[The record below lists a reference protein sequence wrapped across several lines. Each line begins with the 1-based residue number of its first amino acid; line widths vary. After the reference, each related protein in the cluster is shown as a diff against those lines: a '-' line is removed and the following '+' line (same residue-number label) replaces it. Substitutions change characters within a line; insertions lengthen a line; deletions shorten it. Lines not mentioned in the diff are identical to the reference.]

1 MRFLIPLGVF
11 LVMVIFLGVG
21 LSLDP
26 REIPSPLIG
35 KPAPAFDL
43 PTLEAPDRRFGPH
56 VLKGRPY
63 LLNVWAS
70 WCEACR
76 AEHPVLIDLA
86 RKGEVNLIGLNYK
99 DSPEKARA
107 WLEAH
112 GGNPYQ
118 TVAVDANGKVGID
131 WGVYGVPET
140 FVVDANGIILYKHTG
155 PLNRKVLAEKI
166 LPLIRNPQDP
176 RVPIP

>member
-35 KPAPAFDL
+35 KPAPAYEL
-43 PTLEAPDRRFGPH
+43 PTLGVPDQRFGPH
-56 VLKGRPY
+56 RLEGRPY

-86 RKGEVNLIGLNYK
+86 RRGEVNLIGLNYK
-99 DSPEKARA
+99 DTPEKARA

-131 WGVYGVPET
+131 YGVYGVPET
-140 FVVDANGIILYKHTG
+140 FVIDAHGIILYKHTG
-155 PLNRKVLAEKI
+155 PLNRQVLEEKL
-166 LPLIRNPQDP
+166 LPLIRTPNAP
-176 RVPIP
+176 RAPTP

>member
-11 LVMVIFLGVG
+11 LVMVIFLGLG

-35 KPAPAFDL
+35 KPAPAFSL
-43 PTLEAPDRRFGPH
+43 PTLEAPDQPFGPNL
-56 VLKGRPY
+56 LKGRPY

-86 RKGEVNLIGLNYK
+86 RSGAVTLIGLNYK
-99 DSPEKARA
+99 DTPDKARA

-140 FVVDANGIILYKHTG
+140 FLIDANGIILYKHTG
-155 PLNRKVLAEKI
+155 PLNRKVLEEKL
-166 LPLIRNPQDP
+166 LPLMQTPKAAGGTP
-176 RVPIP
+176 P

>member
-56 VLKGRPY
+56 LLKGRPY

-76 AEHPVLIDLA
+76 AEHPVLINLA
-86 RKGEVNLIGLNYK
+86 REGEVHLIGLNYK

-112 GGNPYQ
+112 GGNPYE
-118 TVAVDANGKVGID
+118 TVAVDADGKVGID

-140 FVVDANGIILYKHTG
+140 FLIDANGVILYKHTG
-155 PLNRKVLAEKI
+155 PLNPRVLEEKL
-166 LPLIRNPQDP
+166 LPLIRNPNDP
-176 RVPIP
+176 RAKTP

>member
-1 MRFLIPLGVF
+1 MRSLIPLGVF
-11 LVMVIFLGVG
+11 LVMVVFLGIG

-35 KPAPAFDL
+35 KPAPSFDL
-43 PTLEAPDRRFGPH
+43 PTLEAPDRHFGPH
-56 VLKGRPY
+56 LLKGRPY

-86 RKGEVNLIGLNYK
+86 RRGEVNLMGLNYK
-99 DSPEKARA
+99 DTPEKARA

-118 TVAVDANGKVGID
+118 TVAVDAQGKVGID

-140 FVVDANGIILYKHTG
+140 FVIDANGIIQYKHTG
-155 PLNRKVLAEKI
+155 PLNREVLEEKI
-166 LPLIRNPQDP
+166 LPLLRNSKDP
-176 RVPIP
+176 RALTP

>member
-11 LVMVIFLGVG
+11 LVMVVFLGVG

-43 PTLEAPDRRFGPH
+43 PTLEDPERRFGPQAF
-56 VLKGRPY
+56 KGRPY

-70 WCEACR
+70 WCESCR
-76 AEHPVLIDLA
+76 AEHPVLIELA
-86 RKGEVNLIGLNYK
+86 RKGEVTLVGLNYK
-99 DSPEKARA
+99 DTPEKARA

-118 TVAVDANGKVGID
+118 TVPVDADGKVGIN

-140 FVVDANGIILYKHTG
+140 FLIDANGIIQYKHT
-155 PLNRKVLAEKI
+155 
-166 LPLIRNPQDP
+166 
-176 RVPIP
+176 

>member
-43 PTLEAPDRRFGPH
+43 PTLEAPDQHFGPNRI
-56 VLKGRPY
+56 KGRPY

-86 RKGEVNLIGLNYK
+86 RRGEVSLIGLNYK
-99 DSPEKARA
+99 DTPEKARA

-118 TVAVDANGKVGID
+118 TVAVDADGKVGIEF
-131 WGVYGVPET
+131 GVYGVPET
-140 FVVDANGIILYKHTG
+140 FLIDANGIILYKHTG
-155 PLNRKVLAEKI
+155 PLSRKVLEEKL
-166 LPLIRNPQDP
+166 LPLIRNPKAP
-176 RVPIP
+176 RAPTP